1 MSRYF
6 YSKDN
11 FMTTLGFAVGLLGV
25 GYGIA
30 MHTKVSKISERL
42 DKSIDELAGGMEID
56 IPKALVDQAVER
68 AVAAEAKTAVA
79 RATGEVIG
87 EMKRDIRD
95 KVTLAVDKEY
105 DAIKDK
111 VLQEA
116 TEAASKIDVARVRR
130 DVEQAAERA
139 AQEKFDDNLDEILR
153 KFNENLSNT
162 SRIYSSIA
170 GAMVKPT
177 DAGKELVFR
186 VG

>member
-1 MSRYF
+1 MSRYS
-6 YSKDN
+6 YSRD
-11 FMTTLGFAVGLLGV
+11 TLMAILGCAMGLLGI

-30 MHTKVSKISERL
+30 MHTKLYKISDRL

-56 IPKALVDQAVER
+56 IPKALIDQAVEK
-68 AVAAEAKTAVA
+68 AVAAEAKTAVT

-111 VLQEA
+111 VLQEV

-170 GAMVKPT
+170 GAMVKGTEP
-177 DAGKELVFR
+177 GKELVFR